1 MIRYTATIVA
11 AAIAFFLC
19 VSAYTAI
26 QEMVLPCYTCTR

>member
-1 MIRYTATIVA
+1 MFRYSATIVA

-19 VSAYTAI
+19 VMAYASV

>member
-11 AAIAFFLC
+11 ATIAFFLR